1 MFVLSTSVTAPV
13 ALFVSTWLLLNVIGW
28 AVAPPSTDRAPLAVM
43 STVPLKPG
51 AVVEA
56 HIYPSAVEFWHDGVR
71 MAQHERSYSR
81 LQQILDLEHYLEV
94 LEHKPGALRGSKP
107 LAEWRAQG
115 RWPRSYDVLWELM
128 TARLGRQSGTRAM
141 ITLLRMGRE
150 FGYTKLEAAVSQSL
164 ELGCT
169 DVAAIRHLLMTNQ
182 LQHAATE
189 VVEIGALA
197 AYERPLPTMA
207 EYNQLL
213 SGTAVTMEVQA

>member
-1 MFVLSTSVTAPV
+1 M
-13 ALFVSTWLLLNVIGW
+13 
-28 AVAPPSTDRAPLAVM
+28 
-43 STVPLKPG
+43 
-51 AVVEA
+51 
-56 HIYPSAVEFWHDGVR
+56 
-71 MAQHERSYSR
+71 
-81 LQQILDLEHYLEV
+81 

-197 AYERPLPTMA
+197 AYEGPLPTMA